1 MEYANLSVEEIRR
14 QLEEAE
20 SKQSELKRA
29 LEIRR
34 REAKK
39 EVAQE
44 VRDLIQQRGYD
55 LAEIV
60 ELLDGKKSRRT
71 GVRKSSGSRQ
81 YTEYFDPENPENVY
95 VRGVL
100 PRWMKDKMTEKG
112 LDHSSKEDR
121 DTFKKTYLQ
130 VKNG

>member
-1 MEYANLSVEEIRR
+1 VEYANLSVEEIRR

-60 ELLDGKKSRRT
+60 ELLDGKKPRRT
-71 GVRKSSGSRQ
+71 GARKSSGSRQ

>member
-20 SKQSELKRA
+20 SKQNELKRA
-29 LEIRR
+29 LETRR

-44 VRDLIQQRGYD
+44 LRDLIEQRGYTLEEMLEE
-55 LAEIV
+55 LAPR
-60 ELLDGKKSRRT
+60 KSRR
-71 GVRKSSGSRQ
+71 GGSRKSSGSRQ

-100 PRWMKDKMTEKG
+100 PRWMKSKMTEKG
-112 LDHSSKEDR
+112 LDPSSKEDR
-121 DTFKKTYLQ
+121 DTFKSTYLK
-130 VKNG
+130 VKQN